1 MPPSTPLPVSS
12 FYFAVVEI
20 TVSVEP
26 VSSPASEASS
36 LEEPLVGAMPNCS
49 PVGTSLMIFIPVK
62 EFDTIHFVGQVS
74 CYFELT
80 ARQSLQVF
88 RVLRRSQG

>member
-26 VSSPASEASS
+26 VSSPAPEASS
-36 LEEPLVGAMPNCS
+36 LEEPL
-49 PVGTSLMIFIPVK
+49 VGTSLMIFIPVK